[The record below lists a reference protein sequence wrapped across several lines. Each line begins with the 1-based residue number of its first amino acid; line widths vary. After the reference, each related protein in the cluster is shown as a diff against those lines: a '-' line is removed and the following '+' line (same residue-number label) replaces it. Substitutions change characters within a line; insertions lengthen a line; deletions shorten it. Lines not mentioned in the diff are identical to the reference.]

1 VRRRLVLRSVCV
13 ANVIAYLVERMK
25 KRGDLGWDH
34 QLAWTQRRAVCIAK
48 KVALSSFGVHPV
60 ELVPGVVLWSSG
72 SPTLHLDPE
81 HALAELGFSTIIHI
95 DGCVYVEPWG

>member
-1 VRRRLVLRSVCV
+1 MLRSVCV

-25 KRGDLGWDH
+25 APGDDLERDH
-34 QLAWTQRRAVCIAK
+34 QLARTQRRAVCIAEQ
-48 KVALSSFGVHPV
+48 VDLPLLGVYPV
-60 ELVPGVVLWSSG
+60 ELAPGVVLWSSG
-72 SPTLHLDPE
+72 SPSLHLDPE